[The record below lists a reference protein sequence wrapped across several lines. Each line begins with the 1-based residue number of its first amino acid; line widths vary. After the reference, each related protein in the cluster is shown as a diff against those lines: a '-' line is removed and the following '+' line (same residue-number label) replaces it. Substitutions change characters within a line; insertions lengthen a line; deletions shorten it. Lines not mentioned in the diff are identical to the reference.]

1 MTQMT
6 LHISGMSCGHCLN
19 AVKNALST
27 APGVQLR
34 SVQMGRAEVE
44 YDPNVTTPE
53 QIKDIVADA
62 GYDATP
68 APASA

>member
-1 MTQMT
+1 MTAMT

-19 AVKNALST
+19 AVRNALSA
-27 APGVQLR
+27 APGVLLR
-34 SVQMGRAEVE
+34 SVQMGRADVD
-44 YDPNVTTPE
+44 YDPAVTTPE
-53 QIKDIVADA
+53 RIREVVAEA

>member
-1 MTQMT
+1 MTSMT

-19 AVKNALST
+19 AVRNALSS

-44 YDPNVTTPE
+44 YDPAVTTPDR
-53 QIKDIVADA
+53 IRNVVADA
-62 GYDATP
+62 GYDAV
-68 APASA
+68 PASA

>member
-1 MTQMT
+1 MTAMT
-6 LHISGMSCGHCLN
+6 LHISGMTCGHCLN

-34 SVQMGRAEVE
+34 SVQMGRAEVD
-44 YDPNVTTPE
+44 YDPAVTTPE
-53 QIKDIVADA
+53 QIKDAVADA

-68 APASA
+68 APANA

>member
-1 MTQMT
+1 MTAMT

-19 AVKNALST
+19 AVRNALSA

-34 SVQMGRAEVE
+34 SVQMGRADVD
-44 YDPNVTTPE
+44 YDPAVTTPE
-53 QIKDIVADA
+53 RIREVVAEA

>member
-1 MTQMT
+1 MTSMT

-19 AVKNALST
+19 AVKNALSA

-34 SVQMGRAEVE
+34 SVQMGRAEVD
-44 YDPNVTTPE
+44 YDPAVTSPE
-53 QIKDIVADA
+53 QVATIVADA
-62 GYDATP
+62 GYDAVP

>member
-1 MTQMT
+1 MTAMT

-19 AVKNALST
+19 AVKNALSA

-34 SVQMGRAEVE
+34 SVLMGRADVD
-44 YDPNVTTPE
+44 YDPAVTTPE
-53 QIKDIVADA
+53 QVANVVAEA